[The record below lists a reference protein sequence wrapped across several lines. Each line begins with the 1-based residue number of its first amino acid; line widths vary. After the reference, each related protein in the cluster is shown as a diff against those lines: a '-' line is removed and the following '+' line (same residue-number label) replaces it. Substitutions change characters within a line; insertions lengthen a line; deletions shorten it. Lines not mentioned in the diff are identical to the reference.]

1 MEPLAPRR
9 TIRTIR
15 RMPDYNDAGPVDSP
29 MTGRSEGMV
38 SLDAAGQASTAAE
51 GPWWRLP
58 RFTGFVAT
66 AAMLAM
72 AGCAQFG
79 TPGQDQSATAVE
91 PLVVSPAAPRPDAA
105 MASRAGSDLVSGL
118 FEPAETAPVDV
129 IARLR
134 ARFALP
140 VVAHETVASDHRWF
154 ADQQAY
160 LDRVFERGSPWLHFI
175 ANELEAHDMPADYA
189 LLPIIESAFDP
200 LAYSHGRA
208 AGLWQFIP
216 GTGRRFELKQNW
228 WYDGRRDVIES
239 TRAAIEYLSYL
250 HQYFDGDWL
259 LATAAYNAGEGTVI
273 RALRR
278 AEAAGQPTDFF
289 SLQRYLPRETRAY
302 VPRLLALRDVVAD
315 PEAFGITLPV
325 IPDQPVFAIVDTGGQ
340 IDIALAAEL
349 AGMPAEALYELNPAV
364 NRWATD
370 PDGPHRL
377 LVPVATADSLT
388 AALSEL
394 GENDRVRWT
403 RHRIESG
410 ETLIGIAARYRI
422 SVDLLREINNLHGSL
437 IRAGDHLMV
446 PNAYGTH
453 SADTATLLA
462 QVGALGNAV
471 NGENQTRQVTYTVRS
486 GDSLYSIA
494 QRFRVTLANLLEW
507 NGVSTERHLQPG
519 QRLIMYVNV
528 ADQSS

>member
-1 MEPLAPRR
+1 
-9 TIRTIR
+9 
-15 RMPDYNDAGPVDSP
+15 MPDDNDAGPVNSP
-29 MTGRSEGMV
+29 VTGRSEGMV
-38 SLDAAGQASTAAE
+38 SLDAAGRRSSPAPAA
-51 GPWWRLP
+51 GPWWRWSGCHWL
-58 RFTGFVAT
+58 
-66 AAMLAM
+66 AAILAVLVL

-79 TPGQDQSATAVE
+79 RPAQDPGAAAVE
-91 PLVVSPAAPRPDAA
+91 PLIVSPASRRPDAA
-105 MASRAGSDLVSGL
+105 TASRAGIELLNGL
-118 FEPAETAPVDV
+118 REPGETDPEDV
-129 IARLR
+129 IERLR
-134 ARFALP
+134 SRFALP
-140 VVAHETVASDHRWF
+140 VVAHETVAADHRWF
-154 ADQQAY
+154 ANQQDY
-160 LDRVFERGSPWLHFI
+160 LDRVFERGALWLHFI

-216 GTGRRFELKQNW
+216 GTGQRFELKQNW

-315 PEAFGITLPV
+315 PEAFGVTLP
-325 IPDQPVFAIVDTGGQ
+325 IIADDPVFAIVETGGQ

-349 AGMPAEALYELNPAV
+349 AGMPAEALYQLNPAV

-377 LVPVATADSLT
+377 LVPVAAADGLT
-388 AALSEL
+388 AALADL
-394 GENDRVRWT
+394 GDNDRVRWT

-422 SVDLLREINNLHGSL
+422 SVDLLREINNLRGSL

-446 PNAYGTH
+446 PNAHGTH
-453 SADTATLLA
+453 TADAATLLA
-462 QVGALGNAV
+462 QVGAIAGPA
-471 NGENQTRQVTYTVRS
+471 NGQDQLRQITYTVRN

-507 NGVSTERHLQPG
+507 NGVSTERYLQPG
-519 QRLIMYVNV
+519 QRLIMFVNV